1 MEIWVGGVMMRDET
15 GHNDVHGSFTPSNEL
30 PLVTN
35 RCEFEWAVSNPSE
48 AMKRTTAFAVDPSQ
62 GGICVVKCVARIE
75 RIRAARVC
83 RTD

>member
-1 MEIWVGGVMMRDET
+1 MEIWVGGAMMRDET

-48 AMKRTTAFAVDPSQ
+48 AIKRTTAFAVDPRQ
-62 GGICVVKCVARIE
+62 VGNCVVASIARTK
-75 RIRAARVC
+75 RIGAARVC
-83 RTD
+83 CTD